1 MQTSNKP
8 GASAINKTSVSVSDG
23 TRLNVL
29 QAGSGKTLVLI
40 PGWSQTAEQF
50 KFQIEGLA
58 DRYRVIAVDMRGHG
72 DSDKPGHG
80 YRIQRLA
87 KDVHDV
93 LAALELKDVTILGH
107 SMGCS
112 VLWCHHDLFGPQRI
126 ARYVFC
132 DQASFL
138 TTDPAWTPQQVA
150 DYGPIFTPES
160 VTATAAALA
169 GPDGVPTTAGFLKA
183 MVTASMPADQFQWIV
198 DLNLKM
204 PRRRRP
210 ALQPLPPGLAR
221 RAAPHCRADPV
232 HRRQGQPG
240 TAQLRGVGGDSG
252 SGRAVVDLQRERTG
266 VALYVCRE
274 PGQVQFAAGWVHGLI
289 STGAQRV
296 AEVDCATRGSW
307 RRCSLAPIPG
317 TARRSASCCEC
328 CAVG

>member
-58 DRYRVIAVDMRGHG
+58 DRYRVIAVDMHRHHRGHG

-204 PRRRRP
+204 PRRAAADLLYNHCHQDWRDV
-210 ALQPLPPGLAR
+210 LPRIAVPTLFIGGKASLVPHSCVAWEATQVPG
-221 RAAPHCRADPV
+221 
-232 HRRQGQPG
+232 
-240 TAQLRGVGGDSG
+240 AQLSIFSESELG
-252 SGRAVVDLQRERTG
+252 SHFMFVEN
-266 VALYVCRE
+266 
-274 PGQVQFAAGWVHGLI
+274 PGKFNSLLAGFMG
-289 STGAQRV
+289 
-296 AEVDCATRGSW
+296 
-307 RRCSLAPIPG
+307 
-317 TARRSASCCEC
+317 
-328 CAVG
+328 

>member
-1 MQTSNKP
+1 MQ
-8 GASAINKTSVSVSDG
+8 IQKTTVTVNDG

-80 YRIQRLA
+80 YRISRLA

-93 LAALELKDVTILGH
+93 LGQLELKDVTILGH

-150 DYGPIFTPES
+150 DYGPIFTPDS

-169 GPDGVPTTAGFLKA
+169 GPDGVPTTSGFLKA
-183 MVTASMPADQFQWIV
+183 MVTESMPADQFQWIV
-198 DLNLKM
+198 DMNLKM
-204 PRRRRP
+204 PRKAAAELLYDHCHRDWRDV
-210 ALQPLPPGLAR
+210 LPRIKVPSLFIGGKASLVPHTCVAWESTQVPG
-221 RAAPHCRADPV
+221 
-232 HRRQGQPG
+232 
-240 TAQLRGVGGDSG
+240 AQLSIFSESELG
-252 SGRAVVDLQRERTG
+252 SHFMFIENPAKFN
-266 VALYVCRE
+266 ALLA
-274 PGQVQFAAGWVHGLI
+274 QFM
-289 STGAQRV
+289 
-296 AEVDCATRGSW
+296 E
-307 RRCSLAPIPG
+307 
-317 TARRSASCCEC
+317 
-328 CAVG
+328 